1 MNYDENSLEQEFQ
14 LYSAILDIETTLNEL
29 NELMP
34 ADIVTTIRGLSAGID
49 SIKKLAE
56 LAKKSQNVELRE
68 GILDLRE
75 QLLSAKDDILDVKQ
89 ELSAYKEENIA
100 LKNENAQL
108 KQQLENPQTSK
119 PQLVTQD
126 GLYFLVKEDKTNDG
140 PFCTGCYDKDKKTIR
155 LSKMP
160 EVMKELGRYKCPVCK
175 ATYR

>member
-29 NELMP
+29 DELMP
-34 ADIVTTIRGLSAGID
+34 VDIATTLRGLSAGID

-56 LAKKSQNVELRE
+56 LAKTSQNIELRE
-68 GILDLRE
+68 GILELRE
-75 QLLSAKDDILDVKQ
+75 QLLSTKEAVLDAKQ
-89 ELSAYKEENIA
+89 ELSAYKEENVA
-100 LKNENAQL
+100 LKIENAQL
-108 KQQLENPQTSK
+108 KQQLENPEINK
-119 PQLVTQD
+119 LQLTIKD
-126 GLYFLVKEDKTNDG
+126 GVYFSIQEGKIIDG

-160 EVMKELGRYKCPVCK
+160 EVMKELGSYKCPVCN

>member
-14 LYSAILDIETTLNEL
+14 LYSAILDIEITVNEL

-34 ADIVTTIRGLSAGID
+34 ADIATTIRGLSAGID

-75 QLLSAKDDILDVKQ
+75 QLLSAKEALLDVKQ
-89 ELSAYKEENIA
+89 ELSVYKEESIA

-119 PQLVTQD
+119 PQLVTKD
-126 GLYFLVKEDKTNDG
+126 GLYFLVKEDKTTDG
-140 PFCTGCYDKDKKTIR
+140 PFCTGCYDKSEKTIR

-160 EVMKELGRYKCPVCK
+160 DALKELGSYKCPVCN

>member
-29 NELMP
+29 NQLMP

-100 LKNENAQL
+100 LKNEIAQL
-108 KQQLENPQTSK
+108 KQQLENPQTTK
-119 PQLVTQD
+119 PQLVTKD

-160 EVMKELGRYKCPVCK
+160 QIMKELGSYKCPVCN

>member
-14 LYSAILDIETTLNEL
+14 LYSAILYIKRVLNEL

-34 ADIVTTIRGLSAGID
+34 ADVTTAIRGLSTIID
-49 SIKKLAE
+49 SINKLAE

-68 GILDLRE
+68 GILDLKE
-75 QLLSAKDDILDVKQ
+75 QLLNAKEDILDIKQ
-89 ELSAYKEENIA
+89 ELSAYKEESIT

-108 KQQLENPQTSK
+108 KEQLENPEINK
-119 PQLVTQD
+119 LQLTIKD
-126 GLYFLVKEDKTNDG
+126 GVYFSIQEGKIIDG
-140 PFCTGCYDKDKKTIR
+140 PFCTGCYDKDRKTIR

-160 EVMKELGRYKCPVCK
+160 EVMKELGSYKCPACN

>member
-14 LYSAILDIETTLNEL
+14 LYRAILYIETTLNEL
-29 NELMP
+29 SELMP
-34 ADIVTTIRGLSAGID
+34 ADIATTIRGLSTAID
-49 SIKKLAE
+49 SINKLAE
-56 LAKKSQNVELRE
+56 LAKKSQNVELRQ
-68 GILDLRE
+68 GILDLKE

-119 PQLVTQD
+119 PQLVIRD
-126 GLYFLVKEDKTNDG
+126 GLYFFVKEDKTTDG
-140 PFCTGCYDKDKKTIR
+140 PFCTGCYDNHKKTNR

-160 EVMKELGRYKCPVCK
+160 EIMNPLGKYKCPVCN
-175 ATYR
+175 ATYQ